1 MIYKACNWVQADA
14 IFSQAWTIKIQ
25 DVFEA
30 IQIFLMDDYDRAWFV
45 LINSSF
51 VMLKIVHCRV
61 NVCDEGA
68 EDLDSSRRRCAYLQ
82 TIPRPSSWIMHAC
95 VAAPSLV
102 GLRMRLY

>member
-45 LINSSF
+45 LINSSY
-51 VMLKIVHCRV
+51 R
-61 NVCDEGA
+61 
-68 EDLDSSRRRCAYLQ
+68 
-82 TIPRPSSWIMHAC
+82 HA
-95 VAAPSLV
+95 
-102 GLRMRLY
+102 